1 VDLTTLDAT
10 GLRVGMTN
18 VSDAWLLD
26 WARLFSQR
34 IPAGERPGGT
44 MAGSVLFASARR
56 GRAASWQ
63 GEFHGGI
70 DGVLPWKDVESEY
83 LVHPVSVTTSA
94 DGVAEFVLT
103 PFVLTPPGKTPALT
117 LTGTATRS
125 GLALTLMGTATEAQV
140 RALRA
145 LAPPLGDGLSGVLG
159 TDGVAARVMKVDVT
173 CTRAWG
179 SGQTCAAGAAVAPKR
194 RRRR

>member
-1 VDLTTLDAT
+1 
-10 GLRVGMTN
+10 MTN

-63 GEFHGGI
+63 GEFHG
-70 DGVLPWKDVESEY
+70 DVEGEMPWASPDS
-83 LVHPVSVTTSA
+83 LFVLHPISVTTSA
-94 DGVAEFVLT
+94 DGVAGFVLT
-103 PFVLTPPGKTPALT
+103 PFSLTPPGKTPALT

-125 GLALTLMGTATEAQV
+125 GLALTLMGTATEAQMQ
-140 RALRA
+140 ALRA

-159 TDGVAARVMKVDVT
+159 DGAAARVMKVDVT
-173 CTRAWG
+173 CTRTWG
-179 SGQTCAAGAAVAPKR
+179 AGQTCAASAVAAPKR